1 MKIVVDENIPFA
13 QQILSQHGEVVAV
26 DGRTMQPQQ
35 LVDADALLV
44 RSVTKVNQQL
54 LAQANKLKFVGTAT
68 IGTEHVEQNYL
79 AERGIAFAS
88 APGCNAIAVGEYV
101 ATALLAAAEYR
112 QQSLVGKTIA
122 IVGAG
127 NTGSQV
133 AKRAAALGMQVMLYD
148 PPLAEQGTL
157 DNSVSFEQVLGAD
170 VISLHVPST
179 KTGKHPT
186 YHLFNQQVLS
196 KLTPEQILVNACR
209 GEVID
214 NQALLE
220 FAAQG
225 KSPLLVLDVWEGEP
239 TILEPLVKYAFIA
252 TPHIAGYSL
261 GGKMRG
267 TSMVY
272 QAMCQALKIEAN
284 DLSEQLLPEPEF
296 SQITLKG
303 ELSDS
308 QLTKLTQLVYNIF
321 ADDRRFRQH
330 GASPSGFD
338 KLRKF
343 YPQRREFSALQVVNQ
358 HKQANLGALGF
369 NIQENK

>member
-13 QQILSQHGEVVAV
+13 LQILSQHGEVVAV

-54 LAQANKLKFVGTAT
+54 LSQANKLKFVGTAT

-101 ATALLAAAEYR
+101 ATALLAATEYR
-112 QQSLVGKTIA
+112 QQSLAGKTIA

-148 PPLAEQGTL
+148 PPLAEQGAL
-157 DNSVSFEQVLGAD
+157 DNSVSFEQVLGAN

-179 KTGKHPT
+179 ATGKHPT

-220 FAAQG
+220 LAAQG
-225 KSPLLVLDVWEGEP
+225 QSPLLVLDVWEGEP
-239 TILEPLVKYAFIA
+239 TILEPLVKHAFIA

-261 GGKMRG
+261 EGKMRG

-369 NIQENK
+369 YIQENK

>member
-13 QQILSQHGEVVAV
+13 QQILSQHGEVLAV

-35 LVDADALLV
+35 LIDADALLV

-54 LAQANKLKFVGTAT
+54 LSQANKLKFVGTAT
-68 IGTEHVEQNYL
+68 IGTEHVDQAL
-79 AERGIAFAS
+79 LSDKGIAFAS

-112 QQSLVGKTIA
+112 QQPLAGKSIA

-133 AKRAAALGMQVMLYD
+133 AIRAAALGMQVMLYD
-148 PPLAEQGTL
+148 PPLSEKGALAT
-157 DNSVSFEQVLGAD
+157 SVSFEQVIAAD

-179 KTGKHPT
+179 KTGKYPS

-196 KLTPEQILVNACR
+196 ALKPEQILVNACR

-214 NQALLE
+214 NHALLE
-220 FAAQG
+220 IAEQG
-225 KSPLLVLDVWEGEP
+225 QSPLLVLDVWEGEP

-261 GGKMRG
+261 EGKMRG

-272 QAMCQALKIEAN
+272 QAMCQALQIEAN
-284 DLSEQLLPEPEF
+284 DLSEKLLPEPVF
-296 SQITLKG
+296 STITLNG
-303 ELSDS
+303 ELIES
-308 QLTKLTQLVYNIF
+308 QLSKLTQLVYNIF

-330 GASPSGFD
+330 GASPVGFD

-358 HKQANLGALGF
+358 HKQANLSALGF

>member
-68 IGTEHVEQNYL
+68 IGIEHVEQNYL

-101 ATALLAAAEYR
+101 ATALLAATEYR
-112 QQSLVGKTIA
+112 QQSLAGKTIA

-148 PPLAEQGTL
+148 PPLAEQGAL
-157 DNSVSFEQVLGAD
+157 DNSVSFEQVLGAN

-179 KTGKHPT
+179 ATGKHPT

-220 FAAQG
+220 LAAQG
-225 KSPLLVLDVWEGEP
+225 QSPLLVLDVWEGEP
-239 TILEPLVKYAFIA
+239 TILEPLVKHAFIA

-261 GGKMRG
+261 EGKMRG

>member
-35 LVDADALLV
+35 LVDVDALLV

-101 ATALLAAAEYR
+101 ATALLAATEYR
-112 QQSLVGKTIA
+112 YQSLVGKTIA

-148 PPLAEQGTL
+148 PPAAEQGTL
-157 DNSVSFEQVLGAD
+157 ANSVSFEQVLDAD

-179 KTGKHPT
+179 KNGKHPT

-261 GGKMRG
+261 EGKMRG

-284 DLSEQLLPEPEF
+284 DLSEQLLPVPEF

-303 ELSDS
+303 ELTDS

>member
-54 LAQANKLKFVGTAT
+54 LSQANKLKFVGTAT

-101 ATALLAAAEYR
+101 ATALLAATEYR
-112 QQSLVGKTIA
+112 YQSLVGKTIA

-261 GGKMRG
+261 EGKMRG

-284 DLSEQLLPEPEF
+284 DLSEQLLPVPEF

>member
-1 MKIVVDENIPFA
+1 MKIVVDENIPFT

-54 LAQANKLKFVGTAT
+54 LSQANKLKFVGTAT

-79 AERGIAFAS
+79 AEHSIAFAS

-112 QQSLVGKTIA
+112 HQSLAGKTIA

-133 AKRAAALGMQVMLYD
+133 AKRVAALGMQVMLYD
-148 PPLAEQGTL
+148 PPLAEQGAL
-157 DNSVSFEQVLGAD
+157 ANSVSFEQVLGAD

-261 GGKMRG
+261 EGKMRG

-296 SQITLKG
+296 VQITLKG

>member
-35 LVDADALLV
+35 LVDVDALLV

-101 ATALLAAAEYR
+101 ATALLAATEYR
-112 QQSLVGKTIA
+112 YQSLVGKTIA

-148 PPLAEQGTL
+148 PPAAEQGTL
-157 DNSVSFEQVLGAD
+157 ANSVSFEQVLDAD

-179 KTGKHPT
+179 KNGKHPT

-261 GGKMRG
+261 EGKMRG

-284 DLSEQLLPEPEF
+284 DLSEQLLPVPEF

>member
-54 LAQANKLKFVGTAT
+54 LSQANKLKFVGTAT

-79 AERGIAFAS
+79 VERGIAFAS

-101 ATALLAAAEYR
+101 ATALLAATDYR
-112 QQSLVGKTIA
+112 QQSLAGKTIA

-133 AKRAAALGMQVMLYD
+133 AKRAAAIGMQVMLYD
-148 PPLAEQGTL
+148 PPLAEHGKLTE
-157 DNSVSFEQVLGAD
+157 SVSFEQVLGAD
-170 VISLHVPST
+170 VISLHVPSIAS
-179 KTGKHPT
+179 GRHPT

-220 FAAQG
+220 IAAQG
-225 KSPLLVLDVWEGEP
+225 QSPLLVLDVWEGEP

-261 GGKMRG
+261 EGKMRG

-296 SQITLKG
+296 SQISLKG

-330 GASPSGFD
+330 GASPTGFD